1 MNLIEFLRPPST
13 RPSPQGEGATRAAS
27 LAKQRRDW
35 PKPGPDAGPVR
46 AVAQQHGALLC
57 DGRARLAAGRE
68 QGQRARA
75 RRLRLHGGHLAV
87 PGGGRQEGGQG
98 RRQKPAGEII
108 LAQSFIS
115 PAASD
120 RVRLFY
126 FSPANNFVKKKN
138 KFRLPQ
144 NFQWRFCPHD

>member
-1 MNLIEFLRPPST
+1 MPVVGDGLSVQSVKDFASMALAGLVCTPS
-13 RPSPQGEGATRAAS
+13 
-27 LAKQRRDW
+27 L
-35 PKPGPDAGPVR
+35 KPGPGAGPVR

-57 DGRARLAAGRE
+57 DGRARPAAGRE

-115 PAASD
+115 QAASV